1 VVGVRALTVV
11 VVKDAGSRSAEVP
24 RAQPG
29 VDARRSDEPFCIKA
43 LEIEYTVNEGV
54 GGVLAKRASRGEVH
68 LLPSQ
73 KGQRRNGQ
81 AWVNSALS

>member
-43 LEIEYTVNEGV
+43 LEIEYTVNEG
-54 GGVLAKRASRGEVH
+54 GDSVLAKRASRGKVP
-68 LLPSQ
+68 LLPNQ
-73 KGQRRNGQ
+73 KRRARKGQ
-81 AWVNSALS
+81 A